1 MNQLR
6 SCNFFSSRMATGG
19 LTIAFVFFLFS
30 AAPVRAQ
37 QADKPAEPE
46 AAPTP
51 SAPAKSSPNAPKLV
65 QPPHAFWDRENIVLF
80 SAVGAAR
87 FLDYA
92 STLNLRHRGLDEVF
106 LNNQIVDNH
115 PLFVGIELGGTAVS
129 IGVSYLFHRTGHHEL
144 ERWTSIIHFGLTVG
158 GAARNYAL
166 KTPH

>member
-6 SCNFFSSRMATGG
+6 RCSFFSSRLATGG
-19 LTIAFVFFLFS
+19 LTVIFLFFSFS
-30 AAPVRAQ
+30 ATLVRAQ
-37 QADKPAEPE
+37 QADKPEEPQ

-51 SAPAKSSPNAPKLV
+51 SAPATPSPNASKV
-65 QPPHAFWDRENIVLF
+65 AQPPHAFWDRENIVLF

-115 PLFVGIELGGTAVS
+115 PLFAGIEVGGTAVS